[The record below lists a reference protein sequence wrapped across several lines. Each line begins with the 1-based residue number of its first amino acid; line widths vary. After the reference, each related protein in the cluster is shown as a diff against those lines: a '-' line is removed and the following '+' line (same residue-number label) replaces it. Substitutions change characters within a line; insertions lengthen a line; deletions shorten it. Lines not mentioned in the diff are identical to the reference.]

1 MAAEWG
7 ELALRSGN
15 VFATPEWDEVWWRHF
30 GEGLRR
36 ELALLRAPDGAPL
49 ALHFALRARD
59 RAPCAWHGSPATAP
73 PMSRARCA
81 PRPTRAA
88 AALVLSGSGRQ
99 LGWDLLLA
107 ERLPPGHR
115 VAGRVLAEESSP
127 VVAVPPGGFEEY
139 MASRSRNFRSQARR
153 KERALERDHGLS
165 FRLSDDPARLD
176 EDFGTLV
183 RLHRERWG
191 DEGSGAFSPAREAF
205 HRDFA
210 AVAQERGWLRLW
222 IAEADGRPVA
232 AWYGLRYGRA
242 ESYYQ
247 SGRDPEWERSSVGL
261 VLLVHTIREA
271 MGDGMQEYRLLRG
284 GETYKDRFATD
295 DPGVVTVAA
304 GRGASGRAAAA
315 AGAAALRLPEP
326 LRRRA
331 VAAMG

>member
-1 MAAEWG
+1 MAAEWA

-15 VFATPEWDEVWWRHF
+15 VFATPEWAEVWWRHF
-30 GEGLRR
+30 GAGLRR

-49 ALHFALRARD
+49 ALISLCVRGSRPLRLARFA
-59 RAPCAWHGSPATAP
+59 GYGPADELGP
-73 PMSRARCA
+73 VCA
-81 PRPTRAA
+81 PADAPA
-88 AALVLSGSGRQ
+88 AALVLSGSGRE

-153 KERALERDHGLS
+153 KERALERDHALS

-191 DEGSGAFSPAREAF
+191 EEGSGAFSPAREAF

-261 VLLVHTIREA
+261 VLLVHTIRAA
-271 MGDGMQEYRLLRG
+271 MGDGMEEYRLLRG
-284 GETYKDRFATD
+284 GETYKDRFATS

>member
-1 MAAEWG
+1 MAAEWA

-15 VFATPEWDEVWWRHF
+15 VFATPEWAEVWWRHF
-30 GEGLRR
+30 GAGLRR

-49 ALHFALRARD
+49 ALISLCVRGSRPLRLARFAGYGPADELGPVCATGD
-59 RAPCAWHGSPATAP
+59 AP
-73 PMSRARCA
+73 
-81 PRPTRAA
+81 A
-88 AALVLSGSGRQ
+88 AALVLSGSGRE

-139 MASRSRNFRSQARR
+139 MASRSRNFRSQTRR
-153 KERALERDHGLS
+153 KERALERDHALS

-191 DEGSGAFSPAREAF
+191 EEGSGAFSPAREAF

-210 AVAQERGWLRLW
+210 VVAQERGWLRLW

-261 VLLVHTIREA
+261 VLLVHTIRAA
-271 MGDGMQEYRLLRG
+271 MGDGMEEYRLLRG
-284 GETYKDRFATD
+284 GETYKDRFATS